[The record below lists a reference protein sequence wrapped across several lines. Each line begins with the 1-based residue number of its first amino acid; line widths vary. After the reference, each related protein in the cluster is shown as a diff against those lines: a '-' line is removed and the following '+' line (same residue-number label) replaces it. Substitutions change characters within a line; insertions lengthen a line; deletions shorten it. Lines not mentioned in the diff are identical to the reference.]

1 MSLKDDLL
9 KSDRMV
15 PEYRLMLPAGWKEY
29 RPDSMNEQE
38 LLRDA
43 KIRLRDAHRPD
54 LAAEL
59 VGMTKR
65 AFSQMRR
72 TNSLA
77 FYMGLPQDEAAV
89 LPLSITV
96 SKRVAANG
104 LTLDSEVADLI
115 RNHGAQ
121 PLNDDQV
128 VIRWE
133 TSQTHTVGR
142 DKIATETISYLT
154 PIPGTERR
162 EALLFVGVVPHPLE
176 LGRHDSVIEAYI
188 YTCDV
193 IMSTFSW
200 GSK

>member
-9 KSDRMV
+9 KSERPI
-15 PEYRLMLPAGWKEY
+15 PEYRIMLPPGWTEY
-29 RPDSMNEQE
+29 LPDNITEQE
-38 LLRDA
+38 LLREA

-72 TNSLA
+72 TKALA
-77 FYMGLPQDEAAV
+77 FYMGVPPDEGNV

-96 SKRVAANG
+96 TKRVAANG
-104 LTLDSEVADLI
+104 FTFDSEVADLI
-115 RNHGAQ
+115 RNQGAT

-128 VIRWE
+128 VLRWE

-142 DKIATETISYLT
+142 DKITTETISYLT

-162 EALLFVGVVPHPLE
+162 EALMFVGVVPHPFE
-176 LGRHDSVIEAYI
+176 LSRHDSVIESYVYA
-188 YTCDV
+188 CDV

-200 GSK
+200 GKK